1 MGFDKTP
8 FIMDNQCIMAD
19 LDTKNEERPA
29 SGGGSFLMSLL
40 DFILGRESDP
50 QRRELQ
56 AVQKQL
62 NRTGY
67 KFYKLS
73 KERLL
78 APFASFIYEIYEIVD
93 PLREFFL
100 ENTTDKYYAHAVIE
114 YFKTEKINQLA
125 ETVSEESLVESSKG
139 MEFPGLAE
147 AARKNFN
154 ALTATFGKDLAGK
167 VNAMYNSVIALKQ
180 FCLIDYYIILRR
192 FKPDLEEHKFIPHL
206 SFGQIAKKSVIDIVP
221 DFLAAAVNLLC
232 VDDWTAQ
239 MEFISTLPGFKGFE
253 DKKLEDLHDKLLKMN
268 SLSVFANF
276 GKLFL
281 HDPSYTAS
289 ANFPAEDIVKDF
301 LDGISHEMEETL
313 QEIDIRKKNELLEI
327 QMKEIFGGAEIMD
340 LQNYTEDSSDIL
352 EGIPVKLE
360 DGKQISYNKCMQAK
374 YFHSLV
380 NTYLSKKLLEF
391 VENFAVRAEIR
402 GSEYTAKFSSEYH
415 QMLAIDDE
423 IKKLDMELGQGFPN
437 GYKIA
442 LLADAAAH
450 SSDAAE
456 KLYTEVSSVN
466 KAFADQLGEGM
477 GILHSVLRKL
487 TELLEDKKSISP
499 AIVKNWNNIDEY
511 LREPA
516 LKTLTESTTRLKT
529 FVALM
534 DSFK

>member
-1 MGFDKTP
+1 
-8 FIMDNQCIMAD
+8 MA
-19 LDTKNEERPA
+19 
-29 SGGGSFLMSLL
+29 LL

-62 NRTGY
+62 NKTGY
-67 KFYKLS
+67 RFYKFS

-78 APFASFIYEIYEIVD
+78 APFAVFIYEIYEIVD

-100 ENTTDKYYAHAVIE
+100 ENTANKYYAHAVIE
-114 YFKTEKINQLA
+114 YFKTEKINHLVD
-125 ETVSEESLVESSKG
+125 TVSDESLTERGKN
-139 MEFPGLAE
+139 MEFPALAE
-147 AARKNFN
+147 EAHKSFN
-154 ALTATFGKDLAGK
+154 ALTATFGKELSGK
-167 VNAMYNSVIALKQ
+167 VNAMYNSVVALKQ
-180 FCLIDYYIILRR
+180 FCMIDYYIILRR

-206 SFGQIAKKSVIDIVP
+206 SFGQIGKKSAVDIVP
-221 DFLAAAVNLLC
+221 DFLSAAVNLLC

-239 MEFISTLPGFKGFE
+239 MEFISTLPGFKGFD
-253 DKKLEDLHDKLLKMN
+253 DKKLGELHDKLLKMN

-281 HDPSYTAS
+281 HDPSYTAAS
-289 ANFPAEDIVKDF
+289 SFPAEDIVKAY
-301 LDGISHEMEETL
+301 LDELSHEMEETL
-313 QEIDIRKKNELLEI
+313 QDIDTKKKNELLEK
-327 QMKEIFGGAEIMD
+327 QMKEIFGGAEILE
-340 LQNYTEDSSDIL
+340 LQNYTEDSSEIL
-352 EGIPVKLE
+352 EGIRVNLE
-360 DGKQISYNKCMQAK
+360 EGKQISYSKCMQAK

-380 NTYLSKKLLEF
+380 NTYLSKNLLEF
-391 VENFAVRAEIR
+391 VENFSVRAEIR
-402 GSEYTAKFSSEYH
+402 GSEYTAKFSAEYH

-442 LLADAAAH
+442 VLADAAAR

-456 KLYTEVSSVN
+456 KLYAEVSSVN

-477 GILHSVLRKL
+477 NILHTVLRKL

-511 LREPA
+511 LREPT
-516 LKTLTESTTRLKT
+516 LKTLTESTTRLTT

>member
-1 MGFDKTP
+1 
-8 FIMDNQCIMAD
+8 MAD

-29 SGGGSFLMSLL
+29 SGGGNFLTALL

-50 QRRELQ
+50 QRKALQ

-67 KFYKLS
+67 KFYKFN

-100 ENTTDKYYAHAVIE
+100 ENTSDKYYSHAVIE
-114 YFKTEKINQLA
+114 YFKTEKINQLIEA
-125 ETVSEESLVESSKG
+125 VSEESLEELGKS
-139 MEFPGLAE
+139 MDFPVLKQDAH
-147 AARKNFN
+147 KTFDS
-154 ALTATFGKDLAGK
+154 LTTTFGKDLAGK
-167 VNAMYNSVIALKQ
+167 VNAMYNSVVALKQ
-180 FCLIDYYIILRR
+180 FCMIDYYVILRR

-206 SFGQIAKKSVIDIVP
+206 SFGQIGKKSAMDIVP
-221 DFLAAAVNLLC
+221 DFLVAATNLLC

-239 MEFISTLPGFKGFE
+239 MEFISTLPGFKGFD
-253 DKKLEDLHDKLLKMN
+253 DKKLGELHDKLLKMN

-281 HDPSYTAS
+281 HDPSYTAAAS
-289 ANFPAEDIVKDF
+289 FPSEDIVKAY
-301 LDGISHEMEETL
+301 LDELSHEMEETL
-313 QEIDIRKKNELLEI
+313 QEIDIRKKNELLEM
-327 QMKEIFGGAEIMD
+327 QMKEIFGGAEILE
-340 LQNYTEDSSDIL
+340 LQNYIEDSSEVL
-352 EGIPVKLE
+352 EGLQVNLE
-360 DGKQISYNKCMQAK
+360 EGKQISYTKCTQAK

-380 NTYLSKKLLEF
+380 NVYLGKKLLEF

-402 GSEYTAKFSSEYH
+402 GSDYTAKFSAEYH

-442 LLADAAAH
+442 MLADAAVR

-456 KLYTEVSSVN
+456 KLYAEVSSVN
-466 KAFADQLGEGM
+466 KAFAGQLEAGM
-477 GILHSVLRKL
+477 GILRNTLRKL
-487 TELLEDKKSISP
+487 NDLLEDKKSISP
-499 AIVKNWNNIDEY
+499 SIVKNWSNVDEY

-516 LKTLTESTTRLKT
+516 LKTLTEATTRLKT
-529 FVALM
+529 FISLM